1 MTGSDTTVP
10 FVPEARVAELARAE
24 GGWTL
29 RYRDGTGQVVRTTS
43 LTESL
48 IEVGSGGSPAP
59 PSVVEDRVEALLRA
73 VGYATARADP
83 RADSFAAWD
92 LTALGD

>member
-1 MTGSDTTVP
+1 M
-10 FVPEARVAELARAE
+10 
-24 GGWTL
+24 
-29 RYRDGTGQVVRTTS
+29 VRTTS

-48 IEVGSGGSPAP
+48 IDVGAGGSPAP

-83 RADSFAAWD
+83 PAASFAAWD
-92 LTALGD
+92 LTALGA